1 MTQMLTQ
8 NLPAL
13 VVRPNAVPLPSI
25 RVGRPPST
33 FLAGHPAL
41 VATESFYDAKE
52 EIYGESE
59 PAEYVYQ
66 VVRGAVR
73 TYKLLNDGRR
83 QIGAFHLPGDVFGPK
98 CPRPNCQ
105 FRRQSLRNSP
115 FARPTLKQVEGMLI
129 DLAQ

>member
-1 MTQMLTQ
+1 MLTQ
-8 NLPAL
+8 NLPAF
-13 VVRPNAVPLPSI
+13 VVRPNAVPLPAI

-41 VATESFYDAKE
+41 VATESSYDAKE

-83 QIGAFHLPGDVFGPK
+83 QIGAFHLPGDVFGLE
-98 CPRPNCQ
+98 
-105 FRRQSLRNSP
+105 FRRRTPPDRGSHHRDDGAGGEAS
-115 FARPTLKQVEGMLI
+115 RR
-129 DLAQ
+129 

>member
-1 MTQMLTQ
+1 MLTE

-13 VVRPNAVPLPSI
+13 VVRPNAVPLPAI

-33 FLAGHPAL
+33 FLAGHPGL
-41 VATESFYDAKE
+41 VATESSYGAKE

-73 TYKLLNDGRR
+73 TYS
-83 QIGAFHLPGDVFGPK
+83 F
-98 CPRPNCQ
+98 
-105 FRRQSLRNSP
+105 
-115 FARPTLKQVEGMLI
+115 
-129 DLAQ
+129 